1 MNWQEVCKNR
11 YLQNLPFK
19 IELNED
25 GKITMS
31 PVKVYHS
38 AYQGKISALLYLNT
52 DGGEV
57 LAECAIKT
65 DKGTK
70 VADVAWASDEKFKH
84 IKNEAECSVS
94 PEICV
99 EILSSGNTEKEIK
112 EKRDLYFKSGA
123 EEVWI
128 CNKKGRIHFYNSE
141 KGKIKESELSPD
153 FPNKI

>member
-1 MNWQEVCKNR
+1 MNWLEVCENKS
-11 YLQNLPFK
+11 LQNLPFK
-19 IELNED
+19 IELNEY

-38 AYQGKISALLYLNT
+38 AYQGKIAALLYLNT
-52 DGGEV
+52 EGGEV

-70 VADVAWASDEKFKH
+70 VADVAWASDERFEH

-99 EILSSGNTEKEIK
+99 EILSTGNTEKEIN
-112 EKRDLYFKSGA
+112 EKRDL
-123 EEVWI
+123 
-128 CNKKGRIHFYNSE
+128 
-141 KGKIKESELSPD
+141 
-153 FPNKI
+153 